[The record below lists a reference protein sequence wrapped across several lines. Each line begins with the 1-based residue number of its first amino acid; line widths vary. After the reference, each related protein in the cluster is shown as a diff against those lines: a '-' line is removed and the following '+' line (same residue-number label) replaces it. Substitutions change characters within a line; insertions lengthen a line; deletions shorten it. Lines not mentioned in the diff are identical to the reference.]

1 MCMDQILGT
10 RGKVTVSL
18 TFTSLVLLVLH
29 HVNSEMCWK
38 LTNFIT
44 FTDGVS
50 LPQYIESNV
59 VAHKVVES
67 LFVTDGQRQ

>member
-1 MCMDQILGT
+1 MSILKRVGSKQI
-10 RGKVTVSL
+10 
-18 TFTSLVLLVLH
+18 
-29 HVNSEMCWK
+29 
-38 LTNFIT
+38 FIT